1 METLTTND
9 IRVSIKTSYRDE
21 YSKPKDAKFIHTYQ
35 IQIENLGTTPVQLMR
50 RHWIIKDSNGELRE
64 LEGDGVVGQQP
75 LLEPGASH
83 RYTSWCSF
91 STEIG
96 LMQGSFKMYDLLK
109 EEFFK
114 VIIPTFRLI
123 APMKLN

>member
-9 IRVSIKTSYRDE
+9 IRVSIKTTYQAE
-21 YSKPKDAKFIHTYQ
+21 YSKPKDAQFVHTYQ
-35 IQIENLGTTPVQLMR
+35 IQIENLGTRPVQLMR
-50 RHWIIKDSNGELRE
+50 RHWIIKDSNGGLRE
-64 LEGDGVVGQQP
+64 QEGNGVVGQQP

-83 RYTSWCSF
+83 QYVSWCNF

-96 LMQGSFKMYDLLK
+96 LMQGSFKMYDLSK
-109 EEFFK
+109 QKFFK
-114 VIIPTFRLI
+114 VIIPAFRLI